1 MFVKEN
7 KSEGRNCKSAIALTC
22 ILDKHFAK
30 AVSLLE
36 DMKQQ
41 RSLTTARDHFLL
53 YKAYVLLGDDLKSS
67 ATIKDMMEADDF
79 HGDYLTLS
87 ATEAINASLNKVG
100 IKCLQNLLR
109 INSDNGRHYALICRN
124 LIRLMLQEDE
134 SKAEILTVFESISE
148 LAVSKGANIVLGLDS
163 ELEKECTWFAYHAYN
178 CGLDC
183 ISIGCEKNEIEN
195 WKLAS
200 RYFGISKKFAS
211 IARDACT
218 GHLEPLFAWSCFWNA
233 LGINMESLRLV

>member
-100 IKCLQNLLR
+100 I
-109 INSDNGRHYALICRN
+109 NSQEASALIVVTQHYDTLQAMGSNSRSN
-124 LIRLMLQEDE
+124 LILLPNSPSNASDMM
-134 SKAEILTVFESISE
+134 
-148 LAVSKGANIVLGLDS
+148 
-163 ELEKECTWFAYHAYN
+163 
-178 CGLDC
+178 
-183 ISIGCEKNEIEN
+183 NEMITSFS
-195 WKLAS
+195 A
-200 RYFGISKKFAS
+200 AS
-211 IARDACT
+211 IMGNEMNKGNVQIEGNDQKFLK
-218 GHLEPLFAWSCFWNA
+218 GK
-233 LGINMESLRLV
+233 G